1 MFDGKIKKI
10 FSIFLCFIII
20 TSLFTGCSMKDK
32 DKISSSSSDEKISKS
47 DFAKIIG
54 EDFGYTNSELETDV
68 FNDVSSENENYSI
81 IQALSEWGVIE
92 ENGGDFKPDDNVDL
106 GYAIK
111 TAVRAIDTEKIK
123 NADESFNES
132 DLVNFYTSN
141 IADIDTSNL
150 DREISKDVAKEISR
164 YAVNYRNSLEL
175 PQKNEVNFNDGVKEA
190 DLNIKLNNDSST
202 GVIVNSN
209 DYKVGDVV
217 YFQPTDNETAKAIKI
232 TEINGEDFSYV
243 DATLEEALES
253 ASISGTYDCKVVSV
267 RSVCDGVD
275 VAGGGNLLYDEIL
288 ENLNCNSNSNL
299 MKIKNYTVTIE
310 PTDPSAL
317 QCSVSASAKGEVKGA
332 DVSGTANFSIGVKDI
347 KATINCGYSI
357 GSGLQNVD
365 FNLSFTNYVSGDVS
379 GSFSKTIPLAKAKL
393 VIPETP
399 LSIDILLEAHIG
411 ADGSI
416 SVSVEN
422 VNNIN
427 VGYKKGMSGITRSLV
442 SDTDSTFDFEAS
454 CVAELSLLAQ
464 LKVFSVD
471 VINAEATTG
480 VAAQGSF
487 KGDILDGTYEGYIDI
502 WIPLRFGVNK
512 RPCLVTKIIE
522 SASYEWTIWD
532 SKTSPLKWRNDLGKS
547 EKKEAEKQDEDYEI
561 EDKNGNPID
570 EIEMFDFEPIDFDF
584 IELAT
589 YMMFLDANSIG
600 QIEITHIPEDYDESE
615 IVYTVVDS
623 NVCTVTETGTVTAL
637 NPGTTLIKVSTDDNT
652 TTATIGVVVHDD
664 LTVDFDPL

>member
-1 MFDGKIKKI
+1 MFDGKIKKS

-20 TSLFTGCSMKDK
+20 TSLLAGCSTKDNNK
-32 DKISSSSSDEKISKS
+32 VSSSSSDEKISKS

-92 ENGGDFKPDDNVDL
+92 ENSGDFKPDDNVDL

-123 NADESFNES
+123 DADESFNES

-141 IADIDTSNL
+141 IADIDTSDL
-150 DREISKDVAKEISR
+150 DKKISKDVAKEISR

-175 PQKNEVNFNDGVKEA
+175 PQKNEVNFNEGVKEA

-253 ASISGTYDCKVVSV
+253 AAISGTYDCKVVSV

-288 ENLNCNSNSNL
+288 ENLNCNSAYDLLQLKNPN
-299 MKIKNYTVTIE
+299 IKVE
-310 PTDPSAL
+310 ATDSSIA
-317 QCSVSASAKGEVKGA
+317 CVFSASAKGKDASAEAK
-332 DVSGTANFSIGVKDI
+332 FSIGVKDI
-347 KATINCGYSI
+347 KATVNCKYKI
-357 GSGLQNVD
+357 GSGLENAD
-365 FNLSFTNYVSGDVS
+365 LSLSFTNYVSGDVS
-379 GSFSKTIPLAKAKL
+379 GSFSKTIPLAEAEV
-393 VIPETP
+393 VIPDTP

-422 VNNIN
+422 VNTISAA
-427 VGYKKGMSGITRSLV
+427 YKKGKSGMTCNV
-442 SDTDSTFDFEAS
+442 NSDTTSTFDFEAS
-454 CVAELSLLAQ
+454 CVAELSLLVQ
-464 LKVFSVD
+464 LEAFSID
-471 VINAEATTG
+471 ILNAEATTG

-487 KGDILDGTYEGYIDI
+487 KGDILDDTYEGYIDI
-502 WIPLRFGVNK
+502 WIPLRLAVNK

-522 SASYEWTIWD
+522 SATYKKTIWD
-532 SKTSPLKWRNDLGKS
+532 SKTSKYKWHKEFGNKD
-547 EKKEAEKQDEDYEI
+547 EKEAEKQDEDYEI
-561 EDKNGNPID
+561 KDDKGNAID

-589 YMMFLDANSIG
+589 YMLFLDVNSTS
-600 QIEITHIPEDYDESE
+600 QIEISHIPEDYDESE
-615 IVYTVVDS
+615 IEYTVVDP
-623 NVCTVTETGTVTAL
+623 NVCVVSATGLVTAL
-637 NPGTTLIKVSTDDNT
+637 NPGTTLIKVSTNDKT
-652 TTATIGVVVHDD
+652 TTATIGVVVHED